1 MTDDVIPS
9 ALDVLTGPVP
19 ALSQPRDPA
28 DGAARV
34 HARSRRALVSLSTL
48 PSHVGGRD
56 AAAGP
61 SARARRIARLQLA
74 SSQGASLS
82 SDYTPAMAARVKAG
96 FIEPMLL
103 LRTDDL
109 PDDPT
114 RWEYQLKFDG
124 YRTIAF

>member
-61 SARARRIARLQLA
+61 SARSRRIARLQLA
-74 SSQGASLS
+74 SDVLRRDGAAHALVRLCQIVGFPREST
-82 SDYTPAMAARVKAG
+82 SDRN
-96 FIEPMLL
+96 
-103 LRTDDL
+103 
-109 PDDPT
+109 
-114 RWEYQLKFDG
+114 
-124 YRTIAF
+124 